1 MTNTKEITMAAI
13 GQHWLTMAAIVIA
26 AGSVV
31 AVATGLAMG
40 AVATQAVEYKDGDT
54 ALEGFLAYDDAAKGK
69 LPLVLVVHE
78 WWGLNDFAKDRAR
91 ELAKEGYVAFAVDM
105 YGKGA
110 VTKDAKAAGEL
121 AGKLKGDRKLMRRRI
136 VAGLDVVKANSRVDP
151 KRVAAIGYCFGGT
164 VVLELA
170 RSGADIAGVVSFHG
184 GLDTPDPQDAKNIK
198 CKVLVLTGADDKSV
212 PPSQVAAFE
221 DEMRQAKV
229 DYQIVI
235 YGGAVH
241 GFTNPA
247 NGDDPAKNV
256 AYNEKADKR
265 SWQAMKDFFGEV
277 LKP

>member
-1 MTNTKEITMAAI
+1 
-13 GQHWLTMAAIVIA
+13 
-26 AGSVV
+26 
-31 AVATGLAMG
+31 
-40 AVATQAVEYKDGDT
+40 
-54 ALEGFLAYDDAAKGK
+54 
-69 LPLVLVVHE
+69 VLVVHE

-105 YGKGA
+105 YGKGT
-110 VTKDAKAAGEL
+110 VTKDPKAAGEL

-136 VAGLDVVKANSRVDP
+136 VAGLNAAKANPCVDP
-151 KRVAAIGYCFGGT
+151 SRVAAIGYCFGGT
-164 VVLELA
+164 AVLELA

-212 PPSQVAAFE
+212 PASQVAAFE

-229 DYQIVI
+229 DYQVVI

-247 NGDDPAKNV
+247 NGDDPSKNV

-265 SWQAMKDFFGEV
+265 SWQAMKDFFGEA